1 MARRQKVAVLMTAA
15 VSLSISMGHASA
27 GPIEDQQRQL
37 EDQQKEIQDLT
48 ARQRLLEQQLLQE
61 KQDRE
66 TKQQQLQTEQA
77 QPKDQSA
84 SQGLLAT
91 GDFPGS
97 FKIPGTDTSLRIG
110 GYVKLDIIHDIGP
123 PQGDFL
129 RFFSIPL
136 DGTVAARRQGSTR
149 LDARQ
154 SRINV
159 ETRSPTALGT
169 AKTFIEGDFFGTG
182 GDEFASNSTT
192 FRLRHAYAELGPV
205 LAGQTWSNFMDVE
218 SLPEVVDFNGPAGQ
232 IFIRQ
237 GQLRYTHTLAPA
249 VRVSAAI
256 ENPQGDFFGPGT
268 TGNPPT
274 GGADA
279 AGVANNSLNQYPDFT
294 VRFATDQ
301 PWGHL
306 AFAGLARQIQAN
318 VLTTG
323 RHADDFGYGLSLGGT
338 INIFDRDRILYQIN
352 GGTGI
357 GRYLQDGIGSGAA
370 FNGTSLLNSQSA
382 LGAFAGYQHW
392 WTETI
397 RSTVVYGYDRFDNN
411 TRIVGLTNNRTI
423 ESLHANIFWS
433 PVKSANIALEYV
445 YGRRVTDEGQHGEA
459 NRLQVGFQYNF

>member
-1 MARRQKVAVLMTAA
+1 MAPRHKVAVLMTAA
-15 VSLSISMGHASA
+15 VSLSIAMGHASA
-27 GPIEDQQRQL
+27 GPIEDLQRQMK
-37 EDQQKEIQDLT
+37 DQQIETQNLLAK
-48 ARQRLLEQQLLQE
+48 QRLLEQQLLQE
-61 KQDRE
+61 TQDRQ
-66 TKQQQLQTEQA
+66 TKQQQLETNQTQA
-77 QPKDQSA
+77 KDQSA
-84 SQGLLAT
+84 SSGLLVT

-97 FKIPGTDTSLRIG
+97 FKIPGTNTSLRIG
-110 GYVKLDIIHDIGP
+110 GYAKLDIIHDIGP

-136 DGTVAARRQGSTR
+136 DGTIAARRQGSTR
-149 LDARQ
+149 IDARQ
-154 SRINV
+154 SRLNI
-159 ETRSPTALGT
+159 ETRTPTGFGT
-169 AKTFIEGDFFGTG
+169 VKTFIEGDFFGTG

-192 FRLRHAYAELGPV
+192 LRLRHAFGDLGPV

-237 GQLRYTHTLAPA
+237 GQLRYTYTLATA
-249 VRVSAAI
+249 TRVSAAV
-256 ENPQGDFFGPGT
+256 ENPQGDFSGPGT
-268 TGNPPT
+268 TGNPPA

-294 VRFATDQ
+294 LRFATDQ

-306 AFAGLARQIQAN
+306 AIAGLARQIQAN
-318 VLTTG
+318 VLATG

-338 INIFDRDRILYQIN
+338 INTFGRDRILYQIN

-392 WTETI
+392 WSETI

-423 ESLHANIFWS
+423 DSLHANAFWS
-433 PVKSANIALEYV
+433 PIKSTNIGLEYV
-445 YGRRVTDEGQHGEA
+445 YGRRVTDAGQHGEA
-459 NRLQVGFQYNF
+459 NRLQAGFQYNF